1 MSSLVVQEDPRNTV
15 AAIVADMWV
24 SLNNQRAGW
33 LSRVTETR
41 AYVTAPTTVGTEVGN
56 SLPWKNKTTIPI
68 LTQIADNL
76 QSFYMAALMPAE
88 DWFRFEGRDE
98 ESQLK
103 ANLVEEY
110 LGSKLRLGGFRK
122 ELEKLVRDWVIYGNC
137 IGGVTF
143 VTEKA
148 TSLLTT
154 DEIITYRGPKLT
166 RISPIDCVMDSKAPS
181 FDKSPLIIRRMV
193 PLVEVLT
200 HNETHHGSKY
210 NEEVLEQVRQLRL
223 PGQQSDFVEQY
234 KAQGLEIDGFSTFDD
249 YLGSQYIELLEF
261 WGDVYD
267 MSTNT
272 SYKNR
277 VMTIVDRGL
286 VLRDDA
292 NPSWNGKKPFFHVG
306 WRILPDNLYG
316 QGPLDNLVGMQYRIN
331 HLENLKADAYDQI
344 IHPFMK
350 IRGDE
355 VDDFEFGP
363 GNRVYVGTDGDVEF
377 LRPDVSVLTANNEV
391 EYYRNL
397 MEFTAGS
404 PRESAGFRTPGEKT
418 AFEVSILDQGSTR
431 IFQDK
436 LNHFEELGIQV
447 VLGLMFELLMRNFE
461 LEDVARTFN
470 GDEQSLILTTITK
483 EAVVADGVFRPMGAK
498 HFAARNKRLQ
508 ELQNLLMISQNDMLK
523 PHFSGVNAGKML
535 QEELGWEKYMI
546 FSENVGVREQFLA
559 QQLALELA
567 QTTAETI
574 EEPEL

>member
-15 AAIVADMWV
+15 AAIIVDMWV
-24 SLNNQRAGW
+24 SLNNQCAGW

-41 AYVTAPTTVGTEVGN
+41 AYVTAPTTAGTEVGN
-56 SLPWKNKTTIPI
+56 SLPWKNKTTVPI

-122 ELEKLVRDWVIYGNC
+122 ELEKLIRDWIIYGNC

-148 TSLLTT
+148 TSLLTA
-154 DEIITYRGPKLT
+154 DDIITYRGPKLT
-166 RISPIDCVMDSKAPS
+166 RISPIDCVIDSKAPS

-210 NEEVLEQVRQLRL
+210 DETVLEQIRQLRL

-234 KAQGLEIDGFSTFDD
+234 KAQGLAIDGFATFDD

-277 VMTIVDRGL
+277 VITIVDRGL
-286 VLRDDA
+286 VLRNDA

-344 IHPFMK
+344 IHPFIK
-350 IRGDE
+350 VIGDSVE
-355 VDDFEFGP
+355 DFQFGP
-363 GNRVYVGTDGDVEF
+363 GERVYVGTEGDVEF
-377 LRPDVSVLTANNEV
+377 LRPDVSVLTANNEI

-483 EAVVADGVFRPMGAK
+483 EAVVADGIFRPMGAK

-535 QEELGWEKYMI
+535 QEELGWEKYNI
-546 FSENVGVREQFLA
+546 FSENIGVREQFLA

-567 QTTAETI
+567 QATAETT
-574 EEPEL
+574 EELEL